1 VAELGIQKDGV
12 SENTEAAERMALALV
27 QGGLQRATARV
38 MAAFIFTDS
47 DSLTASDLA
56 SQLQIS
62 SGSVS
67 GALKMLL
74 TVGLI
79 ERVPV
84 PASRREHYRL
94 RDQAWPTLMSA
105 QNGMVQAMF
114 DVAERGIEAT
124 GIDSPAGHR
133 LAEMRD
139 FYAFMFRELPALIDR
154 WNALA
159 TGAPDGRPE
168 SHNR

>member
-1 VAELGIQKDGV
+1 VINPEVPESSVPRSI
-12 SENTEAAERMALALV
+12 EAAERMALALV

-38 MAAFIFTDS
+38 MAALIFTDA
-47 DSLTASDLA
+47 DSLTASDL
-56 SQLQIS
+56 STQLQIS

-84 PASRREHYRL
+84 PGSRREHYRL

-105 QNGMVQAMF
+105 QNGMVQSMF
-114 DVAERGIEAT
+114 EVADRGIEAT
-124 GIDSPAGHR
+124 GVDSPAGRR

-139 FYAFMFRELPALIDR
+139 FYAFMFRELPLIIDR
-154 WNALA
+154 WNDLA
-159 TGAPDGRPE
+159 RAQGEHPAPTHG
-168 SHNR
+168 